1 MPNSNLR
8 QALLITTFLAGAYG
22 SPAVAQEPRTCSNFQ
37 TSAFGIEA
45 PSFNEESAFD
55 LQIRQEADGYHL
67 RITGDNVILSEATA
81 SSLIADSAN
90 AKTGL
95 KSLTIDARRLRLE
108 SPLSFVDANI
118 RIIGDEIVVAG
129 DAQINLLPSG
139 SGQPRSLSIVANTLK
154 FENSRR
160 RPFDLQFTQGSGAIV
175 EFVLLTALSNSTPI
189 DSADAIWRRFTD
201 SVEIETAP
209 SGFSSTIGE
218 GATETVAQTFNQEME
233 WPLFY
238 ASKVKRTFS
247 RAPFLRDEDG
257 IKHSELVE
265 IIDAYVDSLAE
276 WRDPYPLLTVQTVL
290 SAIDNDVDF
299 QGRSSSFVPKQDA
312 WSQATNIEEL
322 ANKEVFDRLINIIVA
337 TASKKDQAEKAVTAL
352 RQQLTLARDEQ
363 RQIERRMADANI
375 RLQVLAQSIQRLD
388 TLIGQRTETLAEM
401 SRREFERLKDAQS
414 VQQWTTV
421 AAAAVVVAA
430 SFGAAT
436 PAVAGAAAAG
446 LSLTGDQIYRHN
458 VGEPF
463 RLPDLLAT
471 GAKTY
476 QAIGAFQSSWQSFL
490 AAQDVAKQVVYDG
503 QTVLEG
509 DPPKEGEP
517 DNRKPISKFTA
528 TKNLVASLA
537 DLVGKADGLSSGQ
550 PPGPTPIS
558 LTDRENED
566 EVMKGYLAERASANG
581 EINSL
586 SAQLQSDVRLLEG
599 LEATIADISINIS
612 ELLQVDP
619 INDQQNARWNSNA
632 YEVWQLEVRSIAERV
647 ELLKKSVLFETG
659 RPLTGPLDV
668 LEYPNELIANI
679 DAGIFDPTAGIGK
692 DYSAELRGRL
702 ELERDKFLSS
712 VQTVV
717 RSARRELQDYLDTRT
732 EADTYRRTFTL
743 SLDSIDPIERAFM
756 ETLNG
761 QIAQQIVSG
770 VGTEEVDPAYIPI
783 TLTSLPSPV
792 PERVTDVKV
801 VSASFSVPS
810 SAIGNNAISFSVVHP
825 GYGEMRR
832 RSGCAIGDF
841 RSRPDDWRFF
851 TTFFEQIDPV
861 WSREEPRALEL
872 STETRGR
879 YYAFLPAQTMY
890 HMVVG
895 VHSKNWRRIPR
906 LTNITV
912 GFEIME

>member
-1 MPNSNLR
+1 MPASNTR
-8 QALLITTFLAGAYG
+8 RILLITTFFVAAYG
-22 SPAVAQEPRTCSNFQ
+22 SPTAAQDPPTCSYFQ
-37 TSAFGIEA
+37 TSAFNAEA

-55 LQIRQEADGYHL
+55 LQIRQETDGYHL
-67 RITGDNVILSEATA
+67 RVTGDNVILSEETA
-81 SSLIADSAN
+81 SSLIADGVN

-118 RIIGDEIVVAG
+118 RIIGDEIIVAG
-129 DAQINLLPSG
+129 DAQINLFS
-139 SGQPRSLSIVANTLK
+139 SSSDQTRSLSIIANTLR

-160 RPFDLQFTQGSGAIV
+160 RPFDLQFTQSEGAKV
-175 EFVLLTALSNSTPI
+175 ELTLLNAFSNSAPI
-189 DSADAIWRRFTD
+189 NDAEGLWRRFTD
-201 SVEIETAP
+201 SVELDAAP
-209 SGFSSTIGE
+209 LGFNATIGE
-218 GATETVAQTFNQEME
+218 SAAESVTQTFTQEME

-238 ASKVKRTFS
+238 AAKVKRTFS
-247 RAPFLRDEDG
+247 RAPFLRQPDG
-257 IKHSELVE
+257 STHGELIG
-265 IIDAYVDSLAE
+265 IIRSYHELLSQ
-276 WRDPYPLLTVQTVL
+276 WRDSYPLLTVETVL
-290 SAIDNDVDF
+290 SAIEDEVDF

-312 WSQATNIEEL
+312 WSQAKSIEEL
-322 ANKEVFDRLINIIVA
+322 ADNETFDRLINIIVA
-337 TASKKDQAEKAVTAL
+337 TASKKDQAEEAVAAL

-363 RQIERRMADANI
+363 RQIERRMAEANS
-375 RLQVLAQSIQRLD
+375 RLQVLAQDTQRLD
-388 TLIGQRTETLAEM
+388 TLISQRTETLAEM

-463 RLPDLLAT
+463 RLPDLIAT
-471 GAKTY
+471 GAETY
-476 QAIGAFQSSWQSFL
+476 EAIGAFQSSWQKFL
-490 AAQDVAKQVVYDG
+490 AAQDVAKKVVYDG

-509 DPPKEGEP
+509 EPPKEGEP

-528 TKNLVASLA
+528 TKNLVASLG

-558 LTDRENED
+558 LTDRQNED
-566 EVMKGYLAERASANG
+566 EVMKGYLAERAAVNG

-586 SAQLQSDVRLLEG
+586 SAEIQSDVRLLEG
-599 LEATIADISINIS
+599 LEGRIADISINIS
-612 ELLQVDP
+612 ELLKVDP
-619 INDQQNARWNSNA
+619 VNDQQNARWNSNA
-632 YEVWQLEVRSIAERV
+632 YAVWELEVRSISEKV

-668 LEYPNELIANI
+668 LEYPNELIASI
-679 DAGIFDPTAGIGK
+679 DAGIFDPTGGVGK
-692 DYSAELRGRL
+692 DYSAALRGRL
-702 ELERDKFLSS
+702 ELERDKFTAS

-743 SLDSIDPIERAFM
+743 SAQSIDPVERAFM

-761 QIAQQIVSG
+761 QIVRQIVSG
-770 VGTEEVDPAYIPI
+770 VSTEDIDPAYIPI
-783 TLTSLPSPV
+783 KLSSLPSQV
-792 PERVTDVKV
+792 PERVTDVRV
-801 VSASFSVPS
+801 VSASFSAPAS
-810 SAIGNNAISFSVVHP
+810 TIGDNAISFSVVHP

-832 RSGCAIGDF
+832 RGGCAIGDF

-851 TTFFEQIDPV
+851 TTFFEQIDPT
-861 WSREEPRALEL
+861 WARQEPRLLEL

-895 VHSKNWRRIPR
+895 VHSRNWRGVPR
-906 LTNITV
+906 LTQITI